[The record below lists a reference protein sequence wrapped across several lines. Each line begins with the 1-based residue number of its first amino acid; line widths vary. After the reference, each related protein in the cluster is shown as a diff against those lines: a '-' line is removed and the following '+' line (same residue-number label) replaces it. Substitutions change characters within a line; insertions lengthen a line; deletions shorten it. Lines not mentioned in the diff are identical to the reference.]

1 MKLYN
6 IIKKSINF
14 WNMSERASDKLLF
27 NVIWTIFSYIMERT
41 SYIKLDDNDIHFVI
55 DQQLSLIFVVLVHW
69 NNSLFSRH
77 VVSLR
82 HIIPIPI

>member
-1 MKLYN
+1 
-6 IIKKSINF
+6 
-14 WNMSERASDKLLF
+14 MSERVSDKLLF
-27 NVIWTIFSYIMERT
+27 NDIWTIFIYIMERT
-41 SYIKLDDNDIHFVI
+41 SYIQLDDNDVHFVI

-69 NNSLFSRH
+69 NNSLFGRH